1 MIINHYLTEFV
12 LSCVFRKVIYRE
24 QQDSPFFLLYSR
36 QNAEKFQELYNIYYE
51 TSYCQRLTKKS
62 PFHYVF
68 QKYFVSLQPVPWY
81 KNQPANFDSGG
92 YSETWLRTLI
102 AEA

>member
-24 QQDSPFFLLYSR
+24 QQDSPF
-36 QNAEKFQELYNIYYE
+36 
-51 TSYCQRLTKKS
+51 
-62 PFHYVF
+62 HYVF

-81 KNQPANFDSGG
+81 KKTTRQ
-92 YSETWLRTLI
+92 L
-102 AEA
+102 